1 MDTNNK
7 VQDIEE
13 KIQIILR
20 QTDYT
25 REIAEEKLKEFDWN
39 EINVVKDYFG
49 INKKRENNTINK
61 PINVNQEIYKQLRTY
76 LDASMKEY
84 RENKQTSG

>member
-1 MDTNNK
+1 MDTNNELL
-7 VQDIEE
+7 EE

-25 REIAEEKLKEFDWN
+25 KEVAEEKLKEFNCN
-39 EINVVKDYFG
+39 EIDVIKNYFG
-49 INKKRENNTINK
+49 INKKKETQPNVN